1 VRIIKESFLL
11 EMARKHPN
19 ASPYLEGWRKA
30 VRSARWRNLVD
41 VRRLYAS
48 ADNVKVASG
57 RVVVVFNAGGNNY
70 RLIAAL
76 HYNRQIVFVL
86 RFLTH
91 AEYSK
96 DHWKNEL

>member
-1 VRIIKESFLL
+1 MRIIKESFLL

-19 ASPYLEGWRKA
+19 AAPYLEGWRKA
-30 VRSARWRNLVD
+30 VRSVSWRNLVD
-41 VRRLYAS
+41 VRRMYAS

-57 RVVVVFNAGGNNY
+57 RVVVVFNAAGNNY

-96 DHWKNEL
+96 DQWKAEL